1 LRAAHP
7 ILRHR
12 HFLKGVGAPADVRWL
27 RQDSRDMTTADW
39 SDPERRT
46 LGWLLDPAGASTA
59 HASGQMSR
67 ARLLVLLH
75 AGEHEL
81 PFQLPGPLSDPDWEV
96 LVDTT
101 SADGGSGIVVP
112 AGSAWRLLPRSA
124 AVLQQA
130 NVPRSEAPAEQD

>member
-1 LRAAHP
+1 MST
-7 ILRHR
+7 
-12 HFLKGVGAPADVRWL
+12 V
-27 RQDSRDMTTADW
+27 DW

-59 HASGQMSR
+59 HESDQTSGV
-67 ARLLVLLH
+67 RLLVLFH

-81 PFQLPGPLSDPDWEV
+81 PFQLPGTLSDPDWEV

-101 SADGGSGIVVP
+101 SADGGSGLVVP

-130 NVPRSEAPAEQD
+130 DVPRSEAPAEQD